1 MRLRPKFKMA
11 LLSKIEDKIWKEYK
25 SYSKVEA
32 YLNEFHEEWYNE
44 RGFPDGENITIC
56 RKNDDN
62 IDLPKTLAT
71 MDFDTMI
78 SMAIDLDIPVPT
90 VLPAF
95 PTFTRTLVEGEF
107 GTSLAYDNFM
117 KAYKLVY
124 EEPEQAISLANSALE
139 TIIKHILADKRIKV
153 EYNPNDTLRKLTE
166 AILKEF
172 GYFPTS
178 DLQKNIK
185 GIGSALLRIA
195 NEIEEVRSDKTFAHG
210 KGKTDYV
217 VDDNLYSVYIVNSV
231 ITVGMFLISF
241 YDKKYPPILPEPED
255 DDIPF

>member
-1 MRLRPKFKMA
+1 MQLRPKYKM
-11 LLSKIEDKIWKEYK
+11 LLLRQIENKIWEEYK
-25 SYSKVEA
+25 SYTRVET
-32 YLNEFHEEWYNE
+32 YLNEFHEVYYNE
-44 RGFPDGENITIC
+44 RGFPDGESITIC

-62 IDLPKTLAT
+62 IDLSKTLST
-71 MDFDTMI
+71 MNFDTMI
-78 SMAIDLDIPVPT
+78 SMAIDLEIPVPT
-90 VLPAF
+90 VLPSF

-107 GTSLAYDNFM
+107 GTSLAYNNFM

-139 TIIKHILADKRIKV
+139 TIIKHILVDKRIKI
-153 EYNPNDTLRKLTE
+153 EYNSKDTLGKLTE

-172 GYFPTS
+172 GYFPTKNM
-178 DLQKNIK
+178 QTNVKNI
-185 GIGSALLRIA
+185 GSSLLCIA
-195 NEIEEVRSDKTFAHG
+195 NEIEKMRSEETFAHG

-241 YDKKYPPILPEPED
+241 YDKKYPQIPQSLDE
-255 DDIPF
+255 DIPF

>member
-1 MRLRPKFKMA
+1 MRLRPKYKME
-11 LLSKIEDKIWKEYK
+11 LLSKIEKKIWEEYK
-25 SYSKVEA
+25 SYSKVES

-44 RGFPDGENITIC
+44 RGFPDGENITLC
-56 RKNDDN
+56 RKNDGN
-62 IDLPKTLAT
+62 IDLSKTLAT
-71 MDFDTMI
+71 MDFDTMVQ
-78 SMAIDLDIPVPT
+78 MAIDLDIPVPT

-95 PTFTRTLVEGEF
+95 PIFTRSLVEGEF
-107 GTSLAYDNFM
+107 GTSLAHDNFM

-139 TIIKHILADKRIKV
+139 TIIKHILADERIKV
-153 EYNPNDTLRKLTE
+153 EYNQNDTLRKLTE

-172 GYFPTS
+172 SYFPTKNM
-178 DLQKNIK
+178 QNNVKNI
-185 GIGSALLRIA
+185 GSSLLCIA
-195 NEIEEVRSDKTFAHG
+195 NEIEKMRSEETFAHG

-241 YDKKYPPILPEPED
+241 YDKKYPQISQSLDE
-255 DDIPF
+255 DIPF

>member
-1 MRLRPKFKMA
+1 MQLRPKFKMA
-11 LLSKIEDKIWKEYK
+11 LLKQIEDKIWKEYN
-25 SYSKVEA
+25 SYSNVET
-32 YLNEFHEEWYNE
+32 YIKEFHRVDYDNNFNE
-44 RGFPDGENITIC
+44 YENMEIC
-56 RKNDDN
+56 RKKDDN
-62 IDLPKTLAT
+62 IDLHKTLAT
-71 MDFDTMI
+71 MDFDTMV

-107 GTSLAYDNFM
+107 GTSLAYNNFM

-124 EEPEQAISLANSALE
+124 EDPEQAISLANSALE

-153 EYNPNDTLRKLTE
+153 EYNPKDTLGKLAE

-172 GYFPTS
+172 GYFPT
-178 DLQKNIK
+178 KNIQNNVK
-185 GIGSALLRIA
+185 NIGSSLLCIA
-195 NEIEEVRSDKTFAHG
+195 NEIEKMRSEETFAHG

-241 YDKKYPPILPEPED
+241 YDKKYPPIMSKPD

>member
-1 MRLRPKFKMA
+1 MRLRAKYKM
-11 LLSKIEDKIWKEYK
+11 LLLGQIEDKIWEEYK
-25 SYSKVEA
+25 SYAKVEI
-32 YLNEFHEEWYNE
+32 YLNEFYRIDYDKGYEY
-44 RGFPDGENITIC
+44 ENMEIC
-56 RKNDDN
+56 RKKDGN
-62 IDLPKTLAT
+62 IDLSKTLST

-78 SMAIDLDIPVPT
+78 SMAIDLGIPVPT

-95 PTFTRTLVEGEF
+95 PTFTRSLVEGEF

-124 EEPEQAISLANSALE
+124 EEPEQAVSLANSALE
-139 TIIKHILADKRIKV
+139 TIIKHIMADKRIKT
-153 EYNPNDTLRKLTE
+153 EYNSKDTLGKLTE

-172 GYFPTS
+172 GYFPTKNM
-178 DLQKNIK
+178 QNNVKNI
-185 GIGSALLRIA
+185 GSSLLCIA
-195 NEIEEVRSDKTFAHG
+195 NEIENMRSEETFAHG

-241 YDKKYPPILPEPED
+241 YDKKYPPIPPEPED
-255 DDIPF
+255 DIPF

>member
-1 MRLRPKFKMA
+1 MQLRPKFKMA
-11 LLSKIEDKIWKEYK
+11 LLKQIEDKIWKEYN
-25 SYSKVEA
+25 SYSNVET
-32 YLNEFHEEWYNE
+32 YIKEFHRVDYDNNFNE
-44 RGFPDGENITIC
+44 YENMEIC
-56 RKNDDN
+56 RKKDDN
-62 IDLPKTLAT
+62 IDLHKTLAT
-71 MDFDTMI
+71 MDFDTMV

-107 GTSLAYDNFM
+107 GTSLAYNNFM

-124 EEPEQAISLANSALE
+124 EDPEQAISLANSALE
-139 TIIKHILADKRIKV
+139 TIIKHILADKRIKI
-153 EYNPNDTLRKLTE
+153 EYNPNDTLRKLAETL
-166 AILKEF
+166 LKEF
-172 GYFPTS
+172 KYFPTN

-195 NEIEEVRSDKTFAHG
+195 NEIEELRSDKTFAHG
-210 KGKTDYV
+210 KGKTDYI

-241 YDKKYPPILPEPED
+241 YDKKYPPIAPEPDE
-255 DDIPF
+255 DIPF

>member
-1 MRLRPKFKMA
+1 MQLRPKYKME
-11 LLSKIEDKIWKEYK
+11 LLERMEKKIWEEYK

-32 YLNEFHEEWYNE
+32 YLNEFYKIDYNDKFNE
-44 RGFPDGENITIC
+44 CENMQICKKQDG
-56 RKNDDN
+56 N
-62 IDLPKTLAT
+62 IDLHKSLAS
-71 MDFDTMI
+71 MNFDTMI
-78 SMAIDLDIPVPT
+78 SMAIDLEIPVPT

-95 PTFTRTLVEGEF
+95 PTFTRTLAEGEF

-153 EYNPNDTLRKLTE
+153 EYNSKDTLGKLTE

-172 GYFPTS
+172 GYFPTK
-178 DLQKNIK
+178 DMQNNVRN
-185 GIGSALLRIA
+185 IGSSLLCIA
-195 NEIEEVRSDKTFAHG
+195 NEIENMRSEETFAHG

-241 YDKKYPPILPEPED
+241 YDNKYPPTAPEEEY
-255 DDIPF
+255 DIPF

>member
-1 MRLRPKFKMA
+1 MRLRPKYKME
-11 LLSKIEDKIWKEYK
+11 LLSKIEKKIWEEYK

-44 RGFPDGENITIC
+44 RGFPDGENITLC
-56 RKNDDN
+56 RKNDGN
-62 IDLPKTLAT
+62 IDLSKTLAT
-71 MDFDTMI
+71 MDFDTMVQ
-78 SMAIDLDIPVPT
+78 MAIDLCIPVPT

-95 PTFTRTLVEGEF
+95 PTFTRSLVEGEF

-124 EEPEQAISLANSALE
+124 EEPEQAFSLANSALE
-139 TIIKHILADKRIKV
+139 TIIKHIMADKRIKV
-153 EYNPNDTLRKLTE
+153 KYNSKDTLGKLTE

-172 GYFPTS
+172 CYFPTKS
-178 DLQKNIK
+178 MQNNVKNI
-185 GIGSALLRIA
+185 GSSLLCIA
-195 NEIEEVRSDKTFAHG
+195 KEIENMRSEETFAHG
-210 KGKTDYV
+210 KGRADYV

-241 YDKKYPPILPEPED
+241 YDKKYPPIAPEPED
-255 DDIPF
+255 DIPF